1 MPTTTDDLV
10 ALTRQTLDDVIEPY
24 LLSEEQI
31 VTALD
36 RAQREFVDRTLCLQ
50 THRYPLQVTA
60 NNPLTYLDQEI
71 LQVRHISL
79 GNRFVMPVSMREMN
93 QGYVVYDYGR
103 RVVEDWREITGTPQK
118 AITDAQD
125 GALRW
130 VPIPIDDATAY
141 MDAYV
146 YPTPMRDGEDPAIP
160 QRWRSDLVAGAVM
173 HLYRQRDTEV
183 FDPKAAESWMMT
195 WQRALA
201 EAYAATQRNQRGA
214 QAAQFNRTG
223 VW

>member
-1 MPTTTDDLV
+1 MPITTTDLV
-10 ALTRQTLDDVIEPY
+10 TLARQTVDDVIEPF
-24 LLSEEQI
+24 LLSTEQI

-50 THRYPLQVTA
+50 VHRYPIPVTA
-60 NNPLTYLDQEI
+60 GNPLTYLDQEL

-79 GNRFVMPVSMREMN
+79 GHAPVQPVTRREME
-93 QGYVVYDYGR
+93 QGYVTYDYGR
-103 RVVEDWREITGTPQK
+103 RTITEWAELSGTPQK
-118 AITDAQD
+118 AVTDIQD

-130 VPIPIDDATAY
+130 VPIPIDTATAY
-141 MDAYV
+141 LDAYV
-146 YPTPMRDGEDPAIP
+146 YPPLMQDGEDPTIP

-183 FDPKAAESWMMT
+183 FDPKAAESWMVT

-214 QAAQFNRTG
+214 QIAQFAKNG